1 MEFNKAY
8 NREEYLSFL
17 RVNFLPDDFLQEIS
31 NVENPVQFQY
41 TQQVTRLGECE
52 SLGLVVYEVRHNSK
66 HDARVGLTKEAFRL
80 LADEFCERALVLFV
94 PEDDNSNYRFSLIEI
109 TLDQSETSARVSRRY
124 SNPHRYSY
132 YLGKGIAYYTP
143 NKYLNEY
150 GRVVSLEDLRNRFSV
165 EVLTKA
171 FYQELSDWY
180 AWAIMV
186 VRFPNDLKTLED
198 NQKYNSEAMIRL
210 ITRLIFVWFLK
221 QRHLVPDE
229 FFDEQYIASELIE
242 GFTPHDIVDL
252 FGKSYDSK
260 YYKGILQNLFFAMLN
275 SPITPEGKDTISERR
290 FRNGRGDYDNNK
302 LMRHED
308 LFINP
313 DKFVELA
320 NKYVPFLNGGLF
332 DCLDD
337 KDKGIYI
344 DAFTDRKAISD
355 QLVIP
360 DFLFFGD
367 EVGKNIDLSDWYGD
381 KKKKKVSARGII
393 DILKRYNFTVEENTP
408 FDQEVSLDP
417 ELLGKVFENL
427 LAAYNPETHTTARKQ
442 TGSFYT
448 PREIVQYMVDES
460 LVAHLKRT
468 VGEDLEPEYRKLIQY
483 TDEELNLNDNQ
494 KRQIMQSLYECKVLD
509 PACGSGAFPM
519 GMLQQMVHI
528 LGKLDPNNEQ
538 WKDMML
544 NNAISET
551 SEAYHNATDEERA
564 EIVADIE
571 RSFNES
577 INRPDYARKL
587 YLIENCIYGID
598 IQPIAIQISKL
609 RFFISLVVDQKA
621 NNNPADNFGI
631 RPLPN
636 LEAKFVAA
644 NTLVGLEKKE
654 ATLFDSEEIKQKE
667 KELILA
673 KHKIFG
679 AKTVR
684 TKRKYKDRVAELR
697 MEIADKLKD
706 ANYIRNE
713 EAQQLAEWDMF
724 DQNTSSPFFDPEWMF
739 GVSEGFDMII
749 GNPPFL
755 RIQGL
760 RNTNDKFVNY
770 LSQKYKSATGS
781 FDFYVCFVEVGLRF
795 IHKQGL
801 VNYIMPVKWSNA
813 SFGKGLRRL
822 VASKKCAN
830 RIINFGE
837 YQVFNAVTYTALQ
850 WFKPNSGA
858 LAYNELDRDL
868 TTNVELKKYLDSLS
882 EKNFSHIDQSKL
894 TEDTWVLTNDNINHL
909 LEKLNK
915 QPRRVENVFSKIFQG
930 LATSKDDVYFL
941 QDCNENKSLVTGY
954 SNQLKRTVQI
964 EKELARP
971 LLKGEDVHRY
981 DVIKTNRVVIFPYKM
996 VEGKAVLYEENELK
1010 KLYPNGYSYLK
1021 ECETILRNREKGR
1034 LLNDD
1039 LWYRYIYPKNLV
1051 LFDNEKLVAP
1061 DISMGGNFALDI
1073 KGQFYQTTTIYG
1085 YIKYDNVKCSYKSLL
1100 ALLNSHLCWW
1110 FMQNTGNVMANG
1122 YFRYKPAYINPFPLP
1137 SDEAILAAEPII
1149 EPLVDCLTYLYNKD
1163 NSDIYSHTSNKNLR
1177 IHFNDI
1183 LDMVVYELYF
1193 ADHMKE
1199 QNIYVI
1205 ERLKQ
1210 SPLVDSSLKNDR
1222 ERIEKTYK
1230 WFQTSENLVRQSL
1243 MLLDTRSKDILYF
1256 IHLNATTHE

>member
-8 NREEYLSFL
+8 KREEYLSFL
-17 RVNFLPDDFLQEIS
+17 RVNFLPDDFQQEIS

-52 SLGLVVYEVRHNSK
+52 SLGLVVYEVRHSSK

-80 LADEFCERALVLFV
+80 LADEFCERALVFFV
-94 PEDDNSNYRFSLIEI
+94 PEDDDSNYRFSLIEI
-109 TLDQSETSARVSRRY
+109 TLDQSEESSRISRRY

-132 YLGKGIAYYTP
+132 FLGKGIAYYTP

-150 GRVVSLEDLRNRFSV
+150 GRVVSVEDLRNRFSV

-186 VRFPNDLKTLED
+186 VRFPNDLTTLED

-229 FFDEQYIASELIE
+229 FFDEQFIANELIQ
-242 GFTPHDIVDL
+242 GFTPHAETTL

-260 YYKGILQNLFFAMLN
+260 YYKGVLQNLFFAMLN

-313 DKFVELA
+313 TKFVELA

-344 DAFTDRKAISD
+344 DAFTDRKVISD

-367 EVGKNIDLSDWYGD
+367 EVGKNIDLSEWYGD

-427 LAAYNPETHTTARKQ
+427 LAAYNPETQTTARKQ

-460 LVAHLKRT
+460 LIAHLKRT
-468 VGEDLEPEYRKLIQY
+468 VDDDLEPEYRKLVQY
-483 TDEELNLNDNQ
+483 TDEEPNLTDDQ

-528 LGKLDPNNEQ
+528 LNRIDPNNEQ

-551 SEAYHNATDEERA
+551 SDAYRTATDEERS

-587 YLIENCIYGID
+587 YLIENCIYGVD

-609 RFFISLVVDQKA
+609 RFFISLVVDQKT
-621 NNNPADNFGI
+621 NNNPVDNFGI

-644 NTLVGLEKKE
+644 NTLINIEKRDADLFTSEAILNKE
-654 ATLFDSEEIKQKE
+654 AEMKDS
-667 KELILA
+667 
-673 KHKIFG
+673 KHRIFG
-679 AKTVR
+679 AKTVK
-684 TKRKYKDRVAELR
+684 TKRKYKERVVLLRDELAK
-697 MEIADKLKD
+697 MLEDIGAVG
-706 ANYIRNE
+706 NI
-713 EAQQLAEWDMF
+713 EAQQLASWDMF
-724 DQNTSSPFFDPEWMF
+724 DQNASSSFFDSEWMF
-739 GVSEGFDMII
+739 DIKNDFDIVI
-749 GNPPFL
+749 GNPPYGVSIKGQYRKNVVKHLGNIPDYEIYYYFIQVAEELLTEKGILSYIIPNTYLFNNFAKNYRMNIL
-755 RIQGL
+755 RKWNVIEILDCTKFKIFESATVLNTINTWQKNNMQKNEIGYRNTSNSLSFKELISVPRLKMDTTQLLMFNQNWGLAFTLNKEKIEVVNKLARIKRTIESCFPEISQGL
-760 RNTNDKFVNY
+760 IAYDKYQGQSDDIIMRRAYHYFEYKDGLKKWMWGEDVKRYNIIWNNKEYIDYCSGIANPRQPKFFIGKRLLIREITNPSIYASITTEELYNDPAIIIVKDSPAYSLEVVLAILNSKLATFYHFNHSPKATKGAFPKILVQDIKDFPLPNI
-770 LSQKYKSATGS
+770 SEEQKES
-781 FDFYVCFVEVGLRF
+781 
-795 IHKQGL
+795 I
-801 VNYIMPVKWSNA
+801 
-813 SFGKGLRRL
+813 
-822 VASKKCAN
+822 
-830 RIINFGE
+830 
-837 YQVFNAVTYTALQ
+837 
-850 WFKPNSGA
+850 
-858 LAYNELDRDL
+858 
-868 TTNVELKKYLDSLS
+868 TTNVNRILRMKSTDPNADTSALEY
-882 EKNFSHIDQSKL
+882 EIDNKVYHLYGL
-894 TEDTWVLTNDNINHL
+894 TYDEVLIVDPETPITREGYENDNI
-909 LEKLNK
+909 K
-915 QPRRVENVFSKIFQG
+915 
-930 LATSKDDVYFL
+930 
-941 QDCNENKSLVTGY
+941 
-954 SNQLKRTVQI
+954 
-964 EKELARP
+964 
-971 LLKGEDVHRY
+971 
-981 DVIKTNRVVIFPYKM
+981 
-996 VEGKAVLYEENELK
+996 
-1010 KLYPNGYSYLK
+1010 
-1021 ECETILRNREKGR
+1021 
-1034 LLNDD
+1034 
-1039 LWYRYIYPKNLV
+1039 
-1051 LFDNEKLVAP
+1051 
-1061 DISMGGNFALDI
+1061 
-1073 KGQFYQTTTIYG
+1073 
-1085 YIKYDNVKCSYKSLL
+1085 
-1100 ALLNSHLCWW
+1100 
-1110 FMQNTGNVMANG
+1110 
-1122 YFRYKPAYINPFPLP
+1122 
-1137 SDEAILAAEPII
+1137 
-1149 EPLVDCLTYLYNKD
+1149 
-1163 NSDIYSHTSNKNLR
+1163 
-1177 IHFNDI
+1177 
-1183 LDMVVYELYF
+1183 
-1193 ADHMKE
+1193 
-1199 QNIYVI
+1199 
-1205 ERLKQ
+1205 
-1210 SPLVDSSLKNDR
+1210 
-1222 ERIEKTYK
+1222 
-1230 WFQTSENLVRQSL
+1230 
-1243 MLLDTRSKDILYF
+1243 
-1256 IHLNATTHE
+1256 

>member
-8 NREEYLSFL
+8 NRDEFLSFL
-17 RVNFLPDDFLQEIS
+17 RVNFLPEDFRQEIS
-31 NVENPVQFQY
+31 SVENPVQFQY
-41 TQQVTRLGECE
+41 TQQVTRLGECD
-52 SLGLVVYEVRHNSK
+52 SLGLVVYEVRHSSK

-80 LADEFCERALVLFV
+80 LADEFCERALVFFV
-94 PEDDNSNYRFSLIEI
+94 PEDDNNNYRFSLIEI
-109 TLDQSETSARVSRRY
+109 TLDQSETSSRISRRY

-150 GRVVSLEDLRNRFSV
+150 GRVVSIEDLRNRFSV

-186 VRFPNDLKTLED
+186 VQFPNDLKTLED

-229 FFDEQYIASELIE
+229 FFDEQYIATELID
-242 GFTPHDIVDL
+242 GFTPHDIVNL
-252 FGKSYDSK
+252 FGKSYESK
-260 YYKGILQNLFFAMLN
+260 YYKGVLQNLFFAMLN

-337 KDKGIYI
+337 KDKGVYI
-344 DAFTDRKAISD
+344 DAFTDRKVISD

-367 EVGKNIDLSDWYGD
+367 EVGKNIDLSEWYGD
-381 KKKKKVSARGII
+381 KKKKKVSASGII

-427 LAAYNPETHTTARKQ
+427 LAAYNPETQTTARKQ

-483 TDEELNLNDNQ
+483 TDDELNLSDEQ
-494 KRQIMQSLYECKVLD
+494 KRQIMQSLYDCKVLD

-528 LGKLDPNNEQ
+528 LGQLDPNNEQ

-551 SEAYHNATDEERA
+551 SDAYHNATDEERA

-587 YLIENCIYGID
+587 YLIENCIYGVD

-609 RFFISLVVDQKA
+609 RFFISLVVDQKT
-621 NNNPADNFGI
+621 NTNPVDNFGI

-684 TKRKYKDRVAELR
+684 TKRKYKERVAELR
-697 MEIADKLKD
+697 VEIAEKLKE

-713 EAQQLAEWDMF
+713 EAQQLAKWDMF

-739 GVSEGFDMII
+739 GVSDGFDMII
-749 GNPPFL
+749 GNPPYL

-760 RNTNDKFVNY
+760 RNTNDNFVDY
-770 LSQKYKSATGS
+770 LCQKYKTATGS
-781 FDFYVCFVEVGLRF
+781 FDFYVCFVEAGLRF

-837 YQVFNAVTYTALQ
+837 YQVFNASTYTALQ
-850 WFKPNSGA
+850 WFKPNSCV

-882 EKNFSHIDQSKL
+882 ENNFSHIDQSKL
-894 TEDTWVLTNDNINHL
+894 TEDTWVLTNDIINHL
-909 LEKLNK
+909 LDILDK
-915 QPRRVENVFSKIFQG
+915 QPRRVGNVFGKIFQG

-941 QDCNENKSLVTGY
+941 QDCNENNGVVTGY
-954 SNQLKRTVQI
+954 SNQLKRIVRI
-964 EKELARP
+964 EKGLVRP

-996 VEGKAVLYEENELK
+996 VEGKVVLYGENELK
-1010 KLYPNGYSYLK
+1010 GLFPNGYSYLK
-1021 ECETILRNREKGR
+1021 ECETVLRNREKGHFNIDGAWFQFGR
-1034 LLNDD
+1034 KQG
-1039 LWYRYIYPKNLV
+1039 ISSA
-1051 LFDNEKLVAP
+1051 EEIKLVAP

-1137 SDEAILAAEPII
+1137 SDEAILAAEQII
-1149 EPLVDCLTYLYNKD
+1149 EPLVDCLTYLYNKE
-1163 NSDIYSHTSNKNLR
+1163 NSDIYAHTSNKNLR

-1199 QNIYVI
+1199 QNIDVI

-1222 ERIEKTYK
+1222 ERVEKTYK
-1230 WFQTSENLVRQSL
+1230 WFQTSDNLVRQSL
-1243 MLLDTRSKDILYF
+1243 MLLDTRSKDLLYF
-1256 IHLNATTHE
+1256 IHLKATTHE

>member
-1 MEFNKAY
+1 MEFNRAY
-8 NREEYLSFL
+8 NRDEFLSFL
-17 RVNFLPDDFLQEIS
+17 RVNFLPEDFRQEIS

-41 TQQVTRLGECE
+41 TKQVTRLGECE
-52 SLGLVVYEVRHNSK
+52 SLGLVVYEVCHSSK

-80 LADEFCERALVLFV
+80 LADEFCERALVFFV
-94 PEDDNSNYRFSLIEI
+94 PEDDNNNYRFSLIEI
-109 TLDQSETSARVSRRY
+109 TLDQSESSSRISRRY

-150 GRVVSLEDLRNRFSV
+150 GRVVSVEDLRNRFSV
-165 EVLTKA
+165 DVLTKA

-229 FFDEQYIASELIE
+229 FFDEQFIANELIQ
-242 GFTPHDIVDL
+242 GFTPHAESTL

-260 YYKGILQNLFFAMLN
+260 YYKGVLQNLFFAMLN

-344 DAFTDRKAISD
+344 DAFTDRKVISD

-367 EVGKNIDLSDWYGD
+367 EVGKNIDLSEWYGD
-381 KKKKKVSARGII
+381 KKKKRVSALGII

-427 LAAYNPETHTTARKQ
+427 LASYNPETQTTARKQ

-460 LVAHLKRT
+460 LIAHLKRT
-468 VGEDLEPEYRKLIQY
+468 VGEKLEPEYRKLVQY
-483 TDEELNLNDNQ
+483 TDEGLVLTDDQ

-528 LGKLDPNNEQ
+528 LGQLDPNNEQ
-538 WKDMML
+538 WKEMML

-551 SEAYHNATDEERA
+551 SDAYHNATDEERA

-587 YLIENCIYGID
+587 YLIENCIYGVD

-609 RFFISLVVDQKA
+609 RFFISLVVDQKT
-621 NNNPADNFGI
+621 NNNPVDNFGI

-644 NTLVGLEKKE
+644 NTLIGLEKRE
-654 ATLFDSEEIKQKE
+654 ANLFDSDAIREKE
-667 KELILA
+667 KELKEA
-673 KHKIFG
+673 KHRIFG
-679 AKTVR
+679 AKTVK
-684 TKRKYKDRVAELR
+684 TKRKYKERVAILR
-697 MEIADKLKD
+697 TEIASML
-706 ANYIRNE
+706 NE
-713 EAQQLAEWDMF
+713 SGSIGNAEAQQLSSWDMF
-724 DQNTSSPFFDPEWMF
+724 DQNSTSPFFDPAWMF
-739 GVSEGFDMII
+739 GVSNGFDVVI
-749 GNPPFL
+749 GNPPY
-755 RIQGL
+755 IQLQANNRQLAKLYHDKGFITFFGSGDIYCL
-760 RNTNDKFVNY
+760 FFEKANQLLSDGGILSFINPNTWLQSITFGNFREY
-770 LSQKYKSATGS
+770 LSSHFSWNRFLITDKVFEATVDTHCVVFIKSGWQS
-781 FDFYVCFVEVGLRF
+781 DCLIFR
-795 IHKQGL
+795 
-801 VNYIMPVKWSNA
+801 
-813 SFGKGLRRL
+813 
-822 VASKKCAN
+822 KCKNNIQYLHTIDKSRITKTSACINIEAN
-830 RIINFGE
+830 
-837 YQVFNAVTYTALQ
+837 
-850 WFKPNSGA
+850 PS
-858 LAYNELDRDL
+858 
-868 TTNVELKKYLDSLS
+868 
-882 EKNFSHIDQSKL
+882 
-894 TEDTWVLTNDNINHL
+894 
-909 LEKLNK
+909 
-915 QPRRVENVFSKIFQG
+915 
-930 LATSKDDVYFL
+930 
-941 QDCNENKSLVTGY
+941 
-954 SNQLKRTVQI
+954 
-964 EKELARP
+964 
-971 LLKGEDVHRY
+971 
-981 DVIKTNRVVIFPYKM
+981 
-996 VEGKAVLYEENELK
+996 KAVLADRILNCNKRFSEY
-1010 KLYPNGYSYLK
+1010 YTIFNGVK
-1021 ECETILRNREKGR
+1021 PFEKGKGNPPQTKKTMEEKPFVKEGIKPGKEWLP
-1034 LLNDD
+1034 LLRGSLMNRYAN
-1039 LWYRYIYPKNLV
+1039 LWNNNYWILYGEWLAAPRNPAIFETKEKIIVRQTGDSIIATLIGSNIICRDNLHICISNTNVSPKFV
-1051 LFDNEKLVAP
+1051 LGVLNSKL
-1061 DISMGGNFALDI
+1061 MNF
-1073 KGQFYQTTTIYG
+1073 IYG
-1085 YIKYDNVKCSYKSLL
+1085 YINPERGEALAQVKK
-1100 ALLNSHLCWW
+1100 NHVE
-1110 FMQNTGNVMANG
+1110 Q
-1122 YFRYKPAYINPFPLP
+1122 LP
-1137 SDEAILAAEPII
+1137 IAIGDENAIKN
-1149 EPLVDCLTYLYNKD
+1149 LVDEILNKKEEDPQADTSSLENEIDKKVYHLYGLTYDEVLIVDPNTPVTREEYEKD
-1163 NSDIYSHTSNKNLR
+1163 YCI
-1177 IHFNDI
+1177 
-1183 LDMVVYELYF
+1183 
-1193 ADHMKE
+1193 
-1199 QNIYVI
+1199 
-1205 ERLKQ
+1205 
-1210 SPLVDSSLKNDR
+1210 
-1222 ERIEKTYK
+1222 
-1230 WFQTSENLVRQSL
+1230 
-1243 MLLDTRSKDILYF
+1243 
-1256 IHLNATTHE
+1256 

>member
-17 RVNFLPDDFLQEIS
+17 RVNFLPDDFQQEIS

-52 SLGLVVYEVRHNSK
+52 SLGLVVYEVRHSSK

-80 LADEFCERALVLFV
+80 LADEFCERALVFFV
-94 PEDDNSNYRFSLIEI
+94 PEDDNNNYRFSLIEI
-109 TLDQSETSARVSRRY
+109 TLEQSEESSRISRRY

-150 GRVVSLEDLRNRFSV
+150 GRVASVEDLRNRFSV
-165 EVLTKA
+165 DVLTKA

-229 FFDEQYIASELIE
+229 FFDEQFIANELIQ
-242 GFTPHDIVDL
+242 GFTPHAETTL
-252 FGKSYDSK
+252 FGKAYDSK
-260 YYKGILQNLFFAMLN
+260 YYKGVLQNLFFAMLN

-302 LMRHED
+302 LMRHEE

-313 DKFVELA
+313 AKFVELA
-320 NKYVPFLNGGLF
+320 NRYVPFLNGGLF

-344 DAFTDRKAISD
+344 DAFTDRKVISD

-367 EVGKNIDLSDWYGD
+367 EVGKNIDLSEWYGD

-427 LAAYNPETHTTARKQ
+427 LAAYNPETQTTARKQ

-460 LVAHLKRT
+460 LIAHLKRT
-468 VGEDLEPEYRKLIQY
+468 VGDELEPEYRKLVQY
-483 TDEELNLNDNQ
+483 TDEEPLLTDEQ
-494 KRQIMQSLYECKVLD
+494 KRKIMQSLYDCKVLD

-528 LGKLDPNNEQ
+528 LNRIDPNNEQ

-551 SEAYHNATDEERA
+551 SDAYRTATDEERA

-587 YLIENCIYGID
+587 YLIENCIYGVD

-609 RFFISLVVDQKA
+609 RFFISLVVDQKT
-621 NNNPADNFGI
+621 NNNPIDNFGI

-644 NTLVGLEKKE
+644 NTLIGLNKDLNLWDSAVIKPKE
-654 ATLFDSEEIKQKE
+654 QELEI
-667 KELILA
+667 A

-679 AKTVR
+679 AKTVK
-684 TKRKYKDRVAELR
+684 TKRKYKELVKELR
-697 MEIADKLKD
+697 IEIAKLLEKNGAIGDK
-706 ANYIRNE
+706 
-713 EAQQLAEWDMF
+713 EAKQLSEWDMF
-724 DQNTSSPFFDPEWMF
+724 DQNTSSIFFDSEWMF
-739 GVSEGFDMII
+739 SVNNFDIVI
-749 GNPPFL
+749 GNPPY
-755 RIQGL
+755 IQLQANKGKL
-760 RNTNDKFVNY
+760 SKLYENKGYRTFFKTGDIYCLFFEKGNRLLKDGGVLSFINPNTWLQSITFDVFRYY
-770 LSQKYKSATGS
+770 LSSNFSWEKFMITGKVFDATVDTHCVVFNKAKEQRNCDIYKRRKDNIVYLHTIEKSYITRTSDCINIEADPNVSALARKILKNNDS
-781 FDFYVCFVEVGLRF
+781 FSKLYTTYNG
-795 IHKQGL
+795 
-801 VNYIMPVKWSNA
+801 VKP
-813 SFGKGLRRL
+813 FEKGKGTPPQTEETMREKPFVRKGSQP
-822 VASKKCAN
+822 SK
-830 RIINFGE
+830 E
-837 YQVFNAVTYTALQ
+837 WL
-850 WFKPNSGA
+850 
-858 LAYNELDRDL
+858 
-868 TTNVELKKYLDSLS
+868 
-882 EKNFSHIDQSKL
+882 
-894 TEDTWVLTNDNINHL
+894 
-909 LEKLNK
+909 
-915 QPRRVENVFSKIFQG
+915 
-930 LATSKDDVYFL
+930 
-941 QDCNENKSLVTGY
+941 
-954 SNQLKRTVQI
+954 
-964 EKELARP
+964 P
-971 LLKGEDVHRY
+971 LLRGSLMNRYVNLWRNDYWILYGEWLAAPRQPEIFTEPEKI
-981 DVIKTNRVVIFPYKM
+981 VIRQTGDSIIATKIGSNIICRDNLHICIPHTKIGILY
-996 VEGKAVLYEENELK
+996 VL
-1010 KLYPNGYSYLK
+1010 G
-1021 ECETILRNREKGR
+1021 
-1034 LLNDD
+1034 
-1039 LWYRYIYPKNLV
+1039 
-1051 LFDNEKLVAP
+1051 
-1061 DISMGGNFALDI
+1061 
-1073 KGQFYQTTTIYG
+1073 
-1085 YIKYDNVKCSYKSLL
+1085 
-1100 ALLNSHLCWW
+1100 LLNSKLMN
-1110 FMQNTGNVMANG
+1110 FVYG
-1122 YFRYKPAYINPFPLP
+1122 FINPERGEALAQVKKSHVEQLP
-1137 SDEAILAAEPII
+1137 IKRTDNEQPII
-1149 EPLVDCLTYLYNKD
+1149 KIVSK
-1163 NSDIYSHTSNKNLR
+1163 
-1177 IHFNDI
+1177 I
-1183 LDMVVYELYF
+1183 LDAKESNAN
-1193 ADHMKE
+1193 AD
-1199 QNIYVI
+1199 
-1205 ERLKQ
+1205 
-1210 SPLVDSSLKNDR
+1210 
-1222 ERIEKTYK
+1222 T
-1230 WFQTSENLVRQSL
+1230 QSL
-1243 MLLDTRSKDILYF
+1243 ENEIDLLVYHLYGLNYDEVLIVDPETPITREEYEGL
-1256 IHLNATTHE
+1256 

>member
-1 MEFNKAY
+1 M
-8 NREEYLSFL
+8 
-17 RVNFLPDDFLQEIS
+17 
-31 NVENPVQFQY
+31 
-41 TQQVTRLGECE
+41 TRLGECE
-52 SLGLVVYEVRHNSK
+52 SLGLVVYEVRHSSK

-80 LADEFCERALVLFV
+80 LADEFCERALVFFV
-94 PEDDNSNYRFSLIEI
+94 PEDDDSNYRFSLIEI
-109 TLDQSETSARVSRRY
+109 TLDQSEESSRISRRY

-150 GRVVSLEDLRNRFSV
+150 GRVVSVEDLRNRFSV

-229 FFDEQYIASELIE
+229 FFDEQFIANELIQ
-242 GFTPHDIVDL
+242 GFTPHAETTL

-260 YYKGILQNLFFAMLN
+260 YYKGVLQNLFFAMLN

-344 DAFTDRKAISD
+344 DAFTDRKVISD

-367 EVGKNIDLSDWYGD
+367 EVGKNIDLSEWYGD

-427 LAAYNPETHTTARKQ
+427 LASYNPETQTTARKQ

-483 TDEELNLNDNQ
+483 TDDELNLNDEQ

-528 LGKLDPNNEQ
+528 LGQLDPNNEQ

-551 SEAYHNATDEERA
+551 SDAYHNATDEERA

-587 YLIENCIYGID
+587 YLIENCIYGVD

-609 RFFISLVVDQKA
+609 RFFISLVVDQKT
-621 NNNPADNFGI
+621 NNNPVDNFGI

-644 NTLVGLEKKE
+644 NTLIKIEKRDADLFTSEVILNKE
-654 ATLFDSEEIKQKE
+654 AEMKD
-667 KELILA
+667 A
-673 KHKIFG
+673 KHRIFG
-679 AKTVR
+679 AKTVK
-684 TKRKYKDRVAELR
+684 TKRKYKERVILLRDELAK
-697 MEIADKLKD
+697 MLEDIGAVGNL
-706 ANYIRNE
+706 
-713 EAQQLAEWDMF
+713 EAQQLAAWDMF
-724 DQNTSSPFFDPEWMF
+724 DQNASSPFFDTEWMF
-739 GVSEGFDMII
+739 DINNSFDIVI
-749 GNPPFL
+749 GNPPYGVSIKGQYRKDVVKHLGKVPDYEIYYYFIQIAEEL
-755 RIQGL
+755 LSDKGILSYIIPNTYLFNNFAKNYRISILEKWNIIEILDCTKFKIFESATVLNTVNTWQKNNLQKDEIGYRNTSSSLSFKELISVPRLKMNTTQLLMFNQNWGLAFTLNKEKIEVVNKLAHIKRTIESCFPDISQGL
-760 RNTNDKFVNY
+760 IAYDKYQGQSDDIIRRRAYHYFE
-770 LSQKYKSATGS
+770 YKEG
-781 FDFYVCFVEVGLRF
+781 
-795 IHKQGL
+795 
-801 VNYIMPVKWSNA
+801 
-813 SFGKGLRRL
+813 
-822 VASKKCAN
+822 
-830 RIINFGE
+830 
-837 YQVFNAVTYTALQ
+837 
-850 WFKPNSGA
+850 
-858 LAYNELDRDL
+858 
-868 TTNVELKKYLDSLS
+868 LKK
-882 EKNFSHIDQSKL
+882 
-894 TEDTWVLTNDNINHL
+894 WMW
-909 LEKLNK
+909 
-915 QPRRVENVFSKIFQG
+915 
-930 LATSKDDVYFL
+930 
-941 QDCNENKSLVTGY
+941 
-954 SNQLKRTVQI
+954 
-964 EKELARP
+964 
-971 LLKGEDVHRY
+971 GEDVKRY
-981 DVIKTNRVVIFPYKM
+981 NIIWNNKEYIDYCSGIANPRQPKFFI
-996 VEGKAVLYEENELK
+996 GK
-1010 KLYPNGYSYLK
+1010 
-1021 ECETILRNREKGR
+1021 R
-1034 LLNDD
+1034 LLIREITNPSIYASITTEELYNDPAIIIVKD
-1039 LWYRYIYPKNLV
+1039 NLDYSIEVALAILNSKLATFYHFNHSPKATKGAFPKILV
-1051 LFDNEKLVAP
+1051 Q
-1061 DISMGGNFALDI
+1061 DI
-1073 KGQFYQTTTIYG
+1073 K
-1085 YIKYDNVKCSYKSLL
+1085 D
-1100 ALLNSHLCWW
+1100 
-1110 FMQNTGNVMANG
+1110 
-1122 YFRYKPAYINPFPLP
+1122 FPLP
-1137 SDEAILAAEPII
+1137 CVSEEQKASITNLVNCILSLKSENTDADTSALENEIDQKVYH
-1149 EPLVDCLTYLYNKD
+1149 LYGLTYDEVLIVDPETPITKEEY
-1163 NSDIYSHTSNKNLR
+1163 
-1177 IHFNDI
+1177 
-1183 LDMVVYELYF
+1183 
-1193 ADHMKE
+1193 E
-1199 QNIYVI
+1199 QN
-1205 ERLKQ
+1205 L
-1210 SPLVDSSLKNDR
+1210 
-1222 ERIEKTYK
+1222 
-1230 WFQTSENLVRQSL
+1230 
-1243 MLLDTRSKDILYF
+1243 
-1256 IHLNATTHE
+1256 

>member
-17 RVNFLPDDFLQEIS
+17 RVNFLPDDFQQEIS

-52 SLGLVVYEVRHNSK
+52 SLGLVVYEVRHSSK

-80 LADEFCERALVLFV
+80 LADEFCERALVFFV
-94 PEDDNSNYRFSLIEI
+94 PEDDDSNYRFSLIEI
-109 TLDQSETSARVSRRY
+109 TLDQPETSSRVSRRY

-150 GRVVSLEDLRNRFSV
+150 GRVVSVEDLRNRFSV

-427 LAAYNPETHTTARKQ
+427 LAAYNPETQTTARKQ

-468 VGEDLEPEYRKLIQY
+468 VGENLEPEYRKLIQY
-483 TDEELNLNDNQ
+483 TDEGPTLTDDQ

-528 LGKLDPNNEQ
+528 LGQLDPNNEQ

-587 YLIENCIYGID
+587 YLIENCIYGVD

-609 RFFISLVVDQKA
+609 RFFISLVVDQKT
-621 NNNPADNFGI
+621 NNNPVDNFGI

-636 LEAKFVAA
+636 LEAKFVSA
-644 NTLVGLEKKE
+644 NTLINIEKRDADLFTSETILNKE
-654 ATLFDSEEIKQKE
+654 AEMKD
-667 KELILA
+667 A
-673 KHKIFG
+673 KHRIFG
-679 AKTVR
+679 AKTVK
-684 TKRKYKDRVAELR
+684 TKRKYKNRVIELR
-697 MEIADKLKD
+697 DEL
-706 ANYIRNE
+706 ANMLEDIGAVGNI
-713 EAQQLAEWDMF
+713 EAQQLASWDMF
-724 DQNTSSPFFDPEWMF
+724 DQNSSSPFFDSEWMF
-739 GVSEGFDMII
+739 DINNSFDIVI
-749 GNPPFL
+749 GNPPYGVSIKGQYRKDVVKHLGNVPDYEIYYYFIQMAEELLADKGILSYIIPNTYLFNNFAKNYRMNIL
-755 RIQGL
+755 RKWNVIEILDCTKFKIFESATVLNTINTWQKNNMQKNEIGYRNTSNSLSFKELISVPRLKMDTTQLLMFNQNWGLAFTLNKEKIEVVNKLARIKRTIESCFPEISQGL
-760 RNTNDKFVNY
+760 IAYDKYQGQSDDIIRRRAYHYFEYKDGLKKWMWGEDVKRYNIIWNNKEYIDYCSGIANPRQPKFFIGKRLLIREITNPSIYASITTEELYNDPAIIIVKDSPAYSLEVVLAILNSKLATFYHFNHSPKATKGAFPKILVQDIKDFPLPNI
-770 LSQKYKSATGS
+770 SEEQKDS
-781 FDFYVCFVEVGLRF
+781 
-795 IHKQGL
+795 I
-801 VNYIMPVKWSNA
+801 
-813 SFGKGLRRL
+813 
-822 VASKKCAN
+822 
-830 RIINFGE
+830 
-837 YQVFNAVTYTALQ
+837 
-850 WFKPNSGA
+850 
-858 LAYNELDRDL
+858 
-868 TTNVELKKYLDSLS
+868 TTNV
-882 EKNFSHIDQSKL
+882 
-894 TEDTWVLTNDNINHL
+894 
-909 LEKLNK
+909 
-915 QPRRVENVFSKIFQG
+915 
-930 LATSKDDVYFL
+930 
-941 QDCNENKSLVTGY
+941 
-954 SNQLKRTVQI
+954 
-964 EKELARP
+964 
-971 LLKGEDVHRY
+971 
-981 DVIKTNRVVIFPYKM
+981 NR
-996 VEGKAVLYEENELK
+996 
-1010 KLYPNGYSYLK
+1010 
-1021 ECETILRNREKGR
+1021 ILRMKSTEPNADTSALE
-1034 LLNDD
+1034 
-1039 LWYRYIYPKNLV
+1039 YEI
-1051 LFDNEKLVAP
+1051 DNKVYHL
-1061 DISMGGNFALDI
+1061 
-1073 KGQFYQTTTIYG
+1073 YG
-1085 YIKYDNVKCSYKSLL
+1085 
-1100 ALLNSHLCWW
+1100 
-1110 FMQNTGNVMANG
+1110 
-1122 YFRYKPAYINPFPLP
+1122 
-1137 SDEAILAAEPII
+1137 
-1149 EPLVDCLTYLYNKD
+1149 LTYDEVLIVDPETPITRNE
-1163 NSDIYSHTSNKNLR
+1163 
-1177 IHFNDI
+1177 
-1183 LDMVVYELYF
+1183 YE
-1193 ADHMKE
+1193 
-1199 QNIYVI
+1199 N
-1205 ERLKQ
+1205 
-1210 SPLVDSSLKNDR
+1210 N
-1222 ERIEKTYK
+1222 
-1230 WFQTSENLVRQSL
+1230 
-1243 MLLDTRSKDILYF
+1243 
-1256 IHLNATTHE
+1256 